1 MKKYA
6 PYIILFLVALIAW
19 DMLADTSGFH
29 MDIDGDEFDGPLGAL
44 LGLLFGSLG
53 LIIGTIVALF
63 VGALLV
69 VVFAGVGVLLVGG
82 LALAASLGLLA
93 VSPLLLP
100 ILIPVAIIWFF
111 VSRSRRNRMKEEA
124 AVVGT

>member
-111 VSRSRRNRMKEEA
+111 VSRSRRNRLKEEA
-124 AVVGT
+124 AAV

>member
-19 DMLADTSGFH
+19 DMFADASSFH
-29 MDIDGDEFDGPLGAL
+29 MDIDGDEFGGPLGAL

-53 LIIGTIVALF
+53 LIIGTIVALC
-63 VGALLV
+63 VGTLLV
-69 VVFAGVGVLLVGG
+69 VVFAGVGVLLMGG
-82 LALAASLGLLA
+82 LALAACVGLLA

-100 ILIPVAIIWFF
+100 ILIPVLIIWFF
-111 VSRSRRNRMKEEA
+111 VSRSRRNRMKDEA
-124 AVVGT
+124 PAI

>member
-100 ILIPVAIIWFF
+100 VLIPVAIIWFF
-111 VSRSRRNRMKEEA
+111 VSRSRRNRLKEEA
-124 AVVGT
+124 AAV

>member
-19 DMLADTSGFH
+19 DMFADVGNFH

-53 LIIGTIVALF
+53 LIIGTVVALC

-69 VVFAGVGVLLVGG
+69 VVFAGVGVLLVGA
-82 LALAASLGLLA
+82 LALAACLGLLA

-100 ILIPVAIIWFF
+100 ILIPVAIVWFF
-111 VSRSRRNRMKEEA
+111 VSRSRRNRIKEEA
-124 AVVGT
+124 PAI

>member
-100 ILIPVAIIWFF
+100 VLIPVAIIWFF

>member
-1 MKKYA
+1 MKKIA

-29 MDIDGDEFDGPLGAL
+29 MDIDGDEFHGPLGAL

-53 LIIGTIVALF
+53 LIIGTIVALC

-69 VVFAGVGVLLVGG
+69 VVFAGVGVLLVGA
-82 LALAASLGLLA
+82 LALAAALALLA

-100 ILIPVAIIWFF
+100 ILIPLAIIWFF
-111 VSRSRRNRMKEEA
+111 VSRSRRNRMKAEA
-124 AVVGT
+124 PAI

>member
-29 MDIDGDEFDGPLGAL
+29 MDIDGNEFDGPLGAL

-53 LIIGTIVALF
+53 LIIGTIVALC

-69 VVFAGVGVLLVGG
+69 VVFAGVGVLLVGA

-93 VSPLLLP
+93 VAPLLLP

-111 VSRSRRNRMKEEA
+111 VSRSRRNRMKEEVSPA
-124 AVVGT
+124 I

>member
-19 DMLADTSGFH
+19 DMFADASSFH

-53 LIIGTIVALF
+53 LIIGTVVALC

-69 VVFAGVGVLLVGG
+69 VVFAGVGVLLMGG
-82 LALAASLGLLA
+82 LALAACVGLLA

-111 VSRSRRNRMKEEA
+111 VSRSRRNRMKDEA
-124 AVVGT
+124 PAI

>member
-1 MKKYA
+1 MKKIA

-19 DMLADTSGFH
+19 DMFADTSGFH
-29 MDIDGDEFDGPLGAL
+29 MDIDGEEFDGPLGAL

-53 LIIGTIVALF
+53 LIIGTIVAVC

-69 VVFAGVGVLLVGG
+69 VVFAGVGVMLVGA
-82 LALAASLGLLA
+82 LALAACLGLLA

-100 ILIPVAIIWFF
+100 LLIPVAIVWFF
-111 VSRSRRNRMKEEA
+111 VSRSRRNRMKQEA
-124 AVVGT
+124 PAI

>member
-124 AVVGT
+124 AAV

>member
-53 LIIGTIVALF
+53 LIVGAIVALF

-100 ILIPVAIIWFF
+100 VLIPVAIIWFF

-124 AVVGT
+124 VAV

>member
-1 MKKYA
+1 MKKIA
-6 PYIILFLVALIAW
+6 PFIILFLVALIAW
-19 DMLADTSGFH
+19 DMFADASNFH
-29 MDIDGDEFDGPLGAL
+29 MNIDGDEFDGPLGAL

-53 LIIGTIVALF
+53 LIIGTIVALC

-69 VVFAGVGVLLVGG
+69 VVFAGVGVLLVGA

-111 VSRSRRNRMKEEA
+111 VSRSRRNRIKQEA
-124 AVVGT
+124 PAV

>member
-44 LGLLFGSLG
+44 LGLQFGSLG

-63 VGALLV
+63 VGALLM

-124 AVVGT
+124 AAV

>member
-19 DMLADTSGFH
+19 DMFADAHAFH
-29 MDIDGDEFDGPLGAL
+29 MDIDGEEFDGPLGAL

-53 LIIGTIVALF
+53 LIIGTIVALC

-69 VVFAGVGVLLVGG
+69 VVFAGVGVLLVGA
-82 LALAASLGLLA
+82 LALAACLGLLA

-100 ILIPVAIIWFF
+100 ILIPLAIIWFF

-124 AVVGT
+124 PAV